1 VQFNS
6 EGAVGLSPQIQINMA
21 LESNEYR
28 TVIEGDKEP
37 VPSEERE
44 RLAALRSAKH
54 QNEVVTHQDAPS
66 SEVVRSAS
74 LESDP
79 GSHSGSFNRSA
90 SSLSRS
96 SSGRSKRELLDLKR
110 QAVGAL
116 PRGASQDEE
125 QMGDIIERANLGGEV
140 HESIVGDEDPV
151 PEQER
156 ERREAVESVGGEE
169 KKGVGRRF
177 KEKIAGLFGG
187 AEKQE
192 KGTTDAPAG
201 ADEKSGEGSHF
212 GFALQVPSCKEEL
225 LFEGYVGYLKWRV
238 MRIRKEVF
246 AFGNELC
253 LVQQIERR
261 TSLCSKLVPTVP
273 DSNLLPGMRAAF
285 WRLQYFHLH
294 LCKMCLNER
303 LMWLTSKVNGFCGFL
318 LLSQVARPLSFS
330 LCAATG
336 SLRRARAAKGAIPSQ
351 SFHTRHVLC
360 KA

>member
-1 VQFNS
+1 
-6 EGAVGLSPQIQINMA
+6 MA

-66 SEVVRSAS
+66 SDGSEVVRSAS

-79 GSHSGSFNRSA
+79 GSNSGSFNRSA

-156 ERREAVESVGGEE
+156 ERREAVESAGGEQR
-169 KKGVGRRF
+169 KGVGRKI

-187 AEKQE
+187 AGKQG
-192 KGTTDAPAG
+192 KGMTDAPAG

-212 GFALQVPSCKEEL
+212 EFALQVS
-225 LFEGYVGYLKWRV
+225 
-238 MRIRKEVF
+238 
-246 AFGNELC
+246 
-253 LVQQIERR
+253 
-261 TSLCSKLVPTVP
+261 S
-273 DSNLLPGMRAAF
+273 
-285 WRLQYFHLH
+285 
-294 LCKMCLNER
+294 
-303 LMWLTSKVNGFCGFL
+303 
-318 LLSQVARPLSFS
+318 
-330 LCAATG
+330 
-336 SLRRARAAKGAIPSQ
+336 
-351 SFHTRHVLC
+351 
-360 KA
+360 